1 MTVTLDPDAGAEAPI
16 APCSD
21 LTRSAGDDPVGS
33 GTEFRTFL
41 LLDQRGPWGRD
52 AAGDA
57 VRELLAP
64 HAGATVHAADGLRAF
79 AVRPVTDR
87 RQAAGTPAWAGRVG
101 HQATIT
107 ALPEVP
113 DAPAV
118 TQIAAGTPAGSPLT
132 GVLVAVCTNA
142 KRDRCCAVRGRPVA
156 AALQQAFGGRVMEI
170 SHLGGHRF
178 AATMLILP
186 TGYSYGFLDP
196 ASAHTV
202 VAAAHEGLVHPAHLR
217 GRADLSGPAQ
227 VADAFW
233 RTGIGPAPVDD
244 VRIGDVHSGGDEAV
258 VQAVV
263 QGTADRVLVRRI
275 TGPDIRE
282 TVCGGKPISTGRW
295 VVQRG

>member
-1 MTVTLDPDAGAEAPI
+1 MTVTLDPDAAAEAPI

-21 LTRSAGDDPVGS
+21 LTRAVGDDPVGS

-64 HAGATVHAADGLRAF
+64 HAGATVHAVDGLRAF

-101 HQATIT
+101 HRATIT
-107 ALPEVP
+107 ALPELP

-118 TQIAAGTPAGSPLT
+118 TQIAAGTLGGAALT
-132 GVLVAVCTNA
+132 GVLVGVCTNA

-156 AALQQAFGGRVMEI
+156 AALQQAFGERVMEI

-202 VAAAHEGLVHPAHLR
+202 VAAALDGLVHPAHLR

-227 VADAFW
+227 AADAFW

-244 VRIGDVHSGGDEAV
+244 VRIGDEQSDGDEAV

>member
-1 MTVTLDPDAGAEAPI
+1 MTVTLDPAAGAEAPI

-21 LTRSAGDDPVGS
+21 LTRSVGDDPVGS

-41 LLDQRGPWGRD
+41 LLDQRGPWSRD

-64 HAGATVHAADGLRAF
+64 HAGATVHADEGLRAF

-87 RQAAGTPAWAGRVG
+87 RRTAGTPAWAGRVG

-107 ALPEVP
+107 ALPALP

-118 TQIAAGTPAGSPLT
+118 TGIAAGTPPGEPMA
-132 GVLVAVCTNA
+132 GVLVGVCTNA

-156 AALQQAFGGRVMEI
+156 AALQQSFGERVMEI

-196 ASAHTV
+196 ESAHAV
-202 VAAAHEGLVHPAHLR
+202 VAAAHDGLVHPDHLR

-233 RTGIGPAPVDD
+233 RGGIGPAPVDD
-244 VRIGDVHSGGDEAV
+244 VRIGEVQSDGDEAIV
-258 VQAVV
+258 HALV
-263 QGTADRVLVRRI
+263 QGAPARVLVRRV
-275 TGPDIRE
+275 TGPDILQ
-282 TVCGGKPISTGRW
+282 TVCGGKPIRTGRW